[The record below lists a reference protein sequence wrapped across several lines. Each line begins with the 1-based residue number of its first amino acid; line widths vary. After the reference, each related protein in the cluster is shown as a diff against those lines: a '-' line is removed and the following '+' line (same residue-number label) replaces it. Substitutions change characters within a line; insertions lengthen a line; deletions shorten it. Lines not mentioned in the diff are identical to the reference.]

1 MTPSPAS
8 GEKLQKVLA
17 RVGLGSRREL
27 ELWISGGRVTVDG
40 KVAKLGD
47 RVTPNQDIRV
57 DGQPLSAGARHE
69 TRRRIIAYH
78 KPDGEVTTTKD
89 PQGRPTV
96 FDRLPVLHNARWI
109 AVGRLDFSTQ
119 GLLLFTTD
127 GELAN
132 KLMHPSSQIE
142 REYAV
147 RVLGKVDADM
157 LRRLREGIQL
167 DDGPAHFDAIVDAG
181 GEGANHWY
189 HVTLKEGRNREVRRL
204 WDAVGVTV
212 SRLIRVRFG
221 PVTLPRQLRAGRWMD
236 LDDEAA
242 AALLT
247 SVGMQP
253 PAPPA
258 RKSRKPQPARRGKAG
273 SGKAPPR
280 TRRKTSARRA
290 PRRGK

>member
-1 MTPSPAS
+1 MTTHPPVS

-27 ELWISGGRVTVDG
+27 ELWISDGRVTVDG

-47 RVTPNQDIRV
+47 RVTPNQNIRV

-69 TRRRIIAYH
+69 PKRRIILYH
-78 KPDGEVTTTKD
+78 KPDSEVTTAKD

-96 FDRLPVLHNARWI
+96 FDHLPVLHNARWI
-109 AVGRLDFSTQ
+109 VVGRLDFTTQ

-147 RVLGKVDADM
+147 RVLGKVDAEM
-157 LRRLREGIQL
+157 LSRLRAGIQL
-167 DDGPAHFDAIVDAG
+167 DDGPARFDDIVDAG

-189 HVTLKEGRNREVRRL
+189 HVILKEGRNREVRRL
-204 WDAVGVTV
+204 WDAVGITV

-221 PVTLPRQLRAGRWMD
+221 PVTLPRQLRTGRWMD
-236 LDDEAA
+236 LDDETAN
-242 AALLT
+242 LLLA
-247 SVGMQP
+247 SVGMKP
-253 PAPPA
+253 EVPRARKAPPA
-258 RKSRKPQPARRGKAG
+258 RRAKTGTGKA
-273 SGKAPPR
+273 APR
-280 TRRKTSARRA
+280 SRRKTPTRRA